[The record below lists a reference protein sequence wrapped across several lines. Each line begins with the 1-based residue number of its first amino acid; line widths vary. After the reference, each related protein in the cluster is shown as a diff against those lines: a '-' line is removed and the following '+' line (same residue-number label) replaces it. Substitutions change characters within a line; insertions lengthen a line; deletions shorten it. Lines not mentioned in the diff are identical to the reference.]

1 MSQARMPT
9 QRSLGYSLVE
19 LLIVL
24 ALLGVLAAA
33 VAPLAQT
40 AVQRERERE
49 LKRSLWEMRDAID
62 AYRRAVEGGLI
73 APSADGSPYP
83 PSLRA
88 LTQGVPDLHVTG
100 RRHTFL
106 RRIPRD
112 PFATEEL
119 SADASWGLRSYQSPP
134 HRPQPGADVYDVY
147 SRSGLVGLNGVPLK
161 DW

>member
-40 AVQRERERE
+40 AAQRERERE

-73 APSADGSPYP
+73 APSTDGSPYP

-88 LTQGVPDLHVTG
+88 LTQGVPDLHVVG

-106 RRIPRD
+106 RRLPRD
-112 PFATEEL
+112 PFAAEQG

-134 HRPQPGADVYDVY
+134 HRPQAGADVYDVY
-147 SRSGLVGLNGVPLK
+147 SRSELVGLNGVPLK